1 MIKLVD
7 ILKEAQ
13 QSNIDDAITAINNL
27 VLPNSVY
34 VNVGKEH
41 VKGLETIEIK
51 EISVWSSQQG
61 KGLAT
66 QALQNITK
74 IADDKNVILSLEAMP
89 IYNKEV
95 STDKLVDFY
104 KKFGFKIHKSGEN
117 PLMIRMPLK

>member
-1 MIKLVD
+1 MIKLAD

-27 VLPNSVY
+27 TLPNSVY
-34 VNVGKEH
+34 VSVEKKNIKQA
-41 VKGLETIEIK
+41 ETIEIK
-51 EISVWSSQQG
+51 EISVWSSEQG

-66 QALQNITK
+66 QALQSITQ

-89 IYNKEV
+89 IYNKEM
-95 STDKLVDFY
+95 STDELVTFY
-104 KKFGFKIHKSGEN
+104 KKFGFKIIKSGEH

>member
-7 ILKEAQ
+7 ILKEVQ

-27 VLPNSVY
+27 TLPNSVY
-34 VNVGKEH
+34 INIGK
-41 VKGLETIEIK
+41 KNIKQLETIEIK
-51 EISVWSSQQG
+51 EISVWSSEQG

-66 QALQNITK
+66 QALQNITQ

-89 IYNKEV
+89 IYNKEM
-95 STDKLVDFY
+95 STDGLVKFY
-104 KKFGFKIHKSGEN
+104 EKFGFKIIKSGEH

>member
-27 VLPNSVY
+27 ALPNSVY
-34 VNVGKEH
+34 VNVEK
-41 VKGLETIEIK
+41 KNIKQAETIEIK
-51 EISVWSSQQG
+51 EISVWSSEQG

-66 QALQNITK
+66 QALQNITQ

-89 IYNKEV
+89 IYNKEM
-95 STDKLVDFY
+95 STDELVS
-104 KKFGFKIHKSGEN
+104 KGISLRN
-117 PLMIRMPLK
+117 

>member
-1 MIKLVD
+1 MIKLIN
-7 ILKEAQ
+7 ILKEIDQ
-13 QSNIDDAITAINNL
+13 DNIDNAITAINNL

-34 VNVGKEH
+34 VNIGREH

-66 QALQNITK
+66 QALQNIIK

-89 IYNKEV
+89 IINQEM
-95 STDKLVDFY
+95 SANKLVDFY
-104 KKFGFKIHKSGEN
+104 KKFGFKIYKSGEN